1 MDKNTFPEVTTSQL
15 GSTYRLLDLKDLI
28 YKQPGDTD
36 ILQSRTEYGS
46 DDERQSMKTS
56 ILARG
61 VLEPIAVIPLPDG
74 TFRVTEGNRRTLSLN
89 ELIAEGHT
97 ATDTGQAL
105 SKIRC
110 EVKPSIASTTDS
122 IYNDWLSLNESAEE
136 DVKTACR
143 AYVEKQVKLGLGQEA
158 LIRNTQRLNW
168 SPIEVAT
175 QIQLQLDAGVDKDFL
190 CKQFGI
196 AEKTLNERL
205 RLLSKKEEI
214 PLVLEA
220 VEQGKAGW
228 TTARLLSN
236 VKDELVRKEILTK
249 VTSPEEGEKALSS
262 KEVKTLIDEKHQASI
277 ASGGEGIKAQ
287 DRKKRA
293 PRPPKG
299 LKKELRG
306 AEALLAT
313 IQEVATLRSEL
324 SADEDDELSINSA
337 LDLEIALKTLQ
348 WVVNPKDI
356 RPLTE
361 VIIGLEVH

>member
-1 MDKNTFPEVTTSQL
+1 
-15 GSTYRLLDLKDLI
+15 
-28 YKQPGDTD
+28 
-36 ILQSRTEYGS
+36 
-46 DDERQSMKTS
+46 
-56 ILARG
+56 
-61 VLEPIAVIPLPDG
+61 LPDG

-122 IYNDWLSLNESAEE
+122 IYNDWLSLNGSAEE

-236 VKDELVRKEILTK
+236 VKDEVARKEILTK

-262 KEVKTLIDEKHQASI
+262 KEVKILIDEKHQESLAK
-277 ASGGEGIKAQ
+277 GGEGIKAQ

-299 LKKELRG
+299 LKKEIRSH
-306 AEALLAT
+306 ESILAA
-313 IQEVATLRSEL
+313 IQEIATLRAEL
-324 SADEDDELSINSA
+324 IKDEDDEVSA
-337 LDLEIALKTLQ
+337 NTAVDCENFIRALQ
-348 WVVNPKDI
+348 WVLDKKDT
-356 RPLTE
+356 RAVTE
-361 VIIGLEVH
+361 VIIGHEE